1 MWLHLPNESIL
12 ARQVIDVIKLRP
24 ATLKQGLIFI
34 VLVALLPIMVVSI
47 LQGMSTLQS
56 TQRLAA
62 SRLSMS
68 AQALAERERDPF
80 IVAQHL
86 LLTVAANQDVRDISP
101 GCTTALSA
109 SRRNYAPIINF
120 VRTQADGV
128 VRCSVVAFEPGLSV
142 SREYWWQRTISD
154 GRLTISRPIIGSI
167 SRRNILIMAMPIAN
181 RSGVNNGTLSAAI
194 DVSRL
199 AQSLAQASE
208 AQKGA
213 ASIITADGQLVAGGK
228 TAIPFKL
235 TSPSSVD
242 GSNMRRDSEGKL
254 WMYATASLYGSDLYV
269 VYAEPRDSLL
279 ASAVA
284 QVRVSILLPL
294 ISILFA
300 SLAIWFGTDRLVV
313 RWLRDLGKVADKFAK
328 GDFAGDRRKF
338 DSAPAEIAELSAHLH
353 SMAQVIEK
361 RSDELQHALDAK
373 TALTREV
380 HHRVKN
386 NLQIITSLLTLQ
398 ASRVSEPQSREVL
411 AQTRARISALGLIH
425 RTLYEQENDSERG
438 EVIIDKLLYE
448 LCSQLRAANR
458 HKKSVQLSC
467 SSSAHPVP
475 IDYAVPLSLFIVEAV
490 TNAYRHAFNQDGEGH
505 INVDLSD
512 NDDTVILEVSDNGA
526 GFDANNNTPDMGME
540 LMHAFATQVG
550 GALQIVGDPGKGTRL
565 ILTLAKTI

>member
-1 MWLHLPNESIL
+1 MS
-12 ARQVIDVIKLRP
+12 VIKLRP
-24 ATLKQGLIFI
+24 ATLKQGLILI

-128 VRCSVVAFEPGLSV
+128 VRCSVLTFQPGLSV
-142 SREYWWQRTISD
+142 SGEYWWQRTISD

-167 SRRNILIMAMPIAN
+167 SRRNVLVMAMPITTRN
-181 RSGVNNGTLSAAI
+181 GINNGTLSAAI

-199 AQSLAQASE
+199 AQTMSRAPE
-208 AQKGA
+208 AQRGA
-213 ASIITADGQLVAGGK
+213 ASIITADGKLVASGK
-228 TAIPFKL
+228 TEIPFKL
-235 TSPSSVD
+235 SGPSSAD
-242 GSNMRRDSEGKL
+242 GSSVRRDSEGKL

-284 QVRVSILLPL
+284 QVRVSIMLPL

-338 DSAPAEIAELSAHLH
+338 DSAPAEIAELSSHLH

-411 AQTRARISALGLIH
+411 AQTRARISALALIH

-438 EVIIDKLLYE
+438 DVVIDKLLYE

-458 HKKSVQLSC
+458 HKKSIQLSC

-490 TNAYRHAFNQDGEGH
+490 TNAYRHAFRQDEDGH
-505 INVDLSD
+505 IKVDLSD
-512 NDDTVILEVSDNGA
+512 NDNTVTLEVSDNGV
-526 GFDANNNTPDMGME
+526 GFDADNNIPDMGME

-550 GALQIVGDPGKGTRL
+550 GTLQIVGDPDKGTRL

>member
-1 MWLHLPNESIL
+1 MIL
-12 ARQVIDVIKLRP
+12 
-24 ATLKQGLIFI
+24 I
-34 VLVALLPIMVVSI
+34 VLVALLPIMIVSI
-47 LQGMSTLQS
+47 LQGRSTLQN
-56 TQRLAA
+56 TKQLAA
-62 SRLSMS
+62 STLSMS
-68 AQALAERERDPF
+68 AQALAERGRDPF

-86 LLTVAANQDVRDISP
+86 LMTVAANQDVRDIGP
-101 GCTTALSA
+101 RCAPALAA

-120 VRTQADGV
+120 VRTQADGI
-128 VRCSVVAFEPGLSV
+128 VRCSVLAFRPGLSV
-142 SREYWWQRTISD
+142 SREYWWQRTMSD
-154 GRLTISRPIIGSI
+154 GRMTISRPIIGTI
-167 SRRNILIMAMPIAN
+167 SQRNILIMATPITN
-181 RSGVNNGTLSAAI
+181 RNGVNTGTLSAAI

-199 AQSLAQASE
+199 AQLMSE
-208 AQKGA
+208 APEARKGA
-213 ASIITADGQLVAGGK
+213 ASIITADGETVASGR

-235 TSPSSVD
+235 AGPSSAD
-242 GSNMRRDSEGKL
+242 GNNVRGDADGKV
-254 WMYATASLYGSDLYV
+254 WMYATARLYGSDLYV

-300 SLAIWFGTDRLVV
+300 SLAIWFGTNRLVV
-313 RWLRDLGKVADKFAK
+313 RWLRDLGKVADKFAN

-361 RSDELQHALDAK
+361 RSGELQNALDAK

-425 RTLYEQENDSERG
+425 RTLYEQDDDSERG
-438 EVIIDKLLYE
+438 EVVIDRLLYE

-458 HKKSVQLSC
+458 HKKLIQLSC
-467 SSSAHPVP
+467 SASAHPVP

-490 TNAYRHAFNQDGEGH
+490 TNAYRHAFEPDGNGE
-505 INVDLSD
+505 IKVELSEVDE
-512 NDDTVILEVSDNGA
+512 TIVLEVSDDGNGFYA
-526 GFDANNNTPDMGME
+526 ARDRPVMGME
-540 LMHAFATQVG
+540 LMQAFATQVDG
-550 GALQIVGDPGKGTRL
+550 TLQIVSDQGKGTRL
-565 ILTLAKTI
+565 ILTLAQTI

>member
-1 MWLHLPNESIL
+1 MG
-12 ARQVIDVIKLRP
+12 VIKFRP
-24 ATLKQGLIFI
+24 ATLKQGLILI
-34 VLVALLPIMVVSI
+34 VLVALLPIMLVSI
-47 LQGMSTLQS
+47 LQGMSTLKN
-56 TQRLAA
+56 TQRMA
-62 SRLSMS
+62 SSQLSMS

-86 LLTVAANQDVRDISP
+86 LMTVSANQDVKEIGP
-101 GCTTALSA
+101 GCNTALAA

-128 VRCSVVAFEPGLSV
+128 VRCSILPFQSGLSV
-142 SREYWWQRTISD
+142 AEEFWWQRTMSD

-167 SRRNILIMAMPIAN
+167 SRRSVLIMAMPIKSEN
-181 RSGVNNGTLSAAI
+181 SSDNGTLSAAI

-199 AQSLAQASE
+199 AQSISGAPE
-208 AQKGA
+208 ANKGA
-213 ASIITADGQLVAGGK
+213 ASIITADGQVIANGK

-235 TSPSSVD
+235 IGPSSAD
-242 GSNMRRDSEGKL
+242 GSNMRRDAEGKV

-284 QVRVSILLPL
+284 QVRLSVLLPL
-294 ISILFA
+294 LSILFA
-300 SLAIWFGTDRLVV
+300 SLAIWFGTHRLVV
-313 RWLRDLGKVADKFAK
+313 RWLRDLGNVADKFSK
-328 GDFAGDRRKF
+328 GDFAGDRHKF
-338 DSAPAEIAELSAHLH
+338 DSAPVEIAELSADLH

-361 RSDELQHALDAK
+361 RSAELQHALDAK

-490 TNAYRHAFNQDGEGH
+490 TNAYRHAFNQEGDGQIKVE
-505 INVDLSD
+505 LSD
-512 NDDTVILEVSDNGA
+512 NDDTVLLEVSDNGV
-526 GFDANNNTPDMGME
+526 GFDANNNPPDMGME

-550 GALQIVGDPGKGTRL
+550 GTLEIVSDRVNGTRL
-565 ILTLAKTI
+565 LLKLAKNI

>member
-1 MWLHLPNESIL
+1 M
-12 ARQVIDVIKLRP
+12 IKFRP
-24 ATLKQGLIFI
+24 ATLKQGLILI

-47 LQGMSTLQS
+47 LQGMSTLQN

-86 LLTVAANQDVRDISP
+86 LMTVAANPDVRDIEP
-101 GCTTALSA
+101 GCNTALAA

-128 VRCSVVAFEPGLSV
+128 VRCSILPFQPGLSV
-142 SREYWWQRTISD
+142 SGEFWWQRTISD
-154 GRLTISRPIIGSI
+154 GRLTISRPIIGTI
-167 SRRNILIMAMPIAN
+167 SRRNVLIMALPMTSRN
-181 RSGVNNGTLSAAI
+181 GEKNGTLSAAI

-199 AQSLAQASE
+199 AQSLAKAPE
-208 AQKGA
+208 ARQGA
-213 ASIITADGQLVAGGK
+213 ASIITADGQLVASGK
-228 TAIPFKL
+228 AAIPFKL
-235 TSPSSVD
+235 DRPSSAD
-242 GSNMRRDSEGKL
+242 GSNIHRDPKGKT

-284 QVRVSILLPL
+284 QVRVSVLLPL

-328 GDFAGDRRKF
+328 GDFAGDRSKF

-353 SMAQVIEK
+353 SMAQVIEQ
-361 RSDELQHALDAK
+361 RSGELQHALDAK

-438 EVIIDKLLYE
+438 DVVIDRLLFE
-448 LCSQLRAANR
+448 LCTQLRAANR
-458 HKKSVQLSC
+458 HKKAIQLSC
-467 SSSAHPVP
+467 SSSAYPVP

-490 TNAYRHAFNQDGEGH
+490 TNAYRHAFKQDEEGH

-512 NDDTVILEVSDNGA
+512 KDDTVTLEVSDNGA
-526 GFDANNNTPDMGME
+526 GFDANNNPPDMGME

-550 GALQIVGDPGKGTRL
+550 GMLQIVGHPGKGTRL